1 MSRRQKESIRNHY
14 PSTVIL
20 GCYQDDDKHSRR
32 GHEPHAMF
40 IDGVYY
46 ESSEGRSHGGSS
58 IVSSLSGAEYDDSS
72 FTTYSVVSSR
82 PTKVTHDDSGDDE
95 EYPEDET
102 SRYTNTMKKSA
113 MSPQKSRYDDDST
126 YTTAQEED
134 STTVG
139 PSVNSRMKF
148 QSLRQHARRSY
159 DQTSMYGDSSTA
171 IVSAPSSYH
180 GKAKVRH
187 YTHHDDDSTAAATAH
202 EASRSG
208 ESTNSRMKFESLRQE
223 ARRLARMGQNV
234 RVQNHFRLPAHMDL
248 SEICVQV
255 QIDPRARA
263 YSSDA
268 AGMLRYP
275 GSHWKFEERIKMA
288 VQDEL
293 QTIYTCNVD
302 DDPLFLLEVVI
313 VSLTDGSVLRTLR
326 DSEGVLGLAELACVW
341 HLHVVDHPDEE
352 YFEGG
357 LSVEYEDIGYG
368 ISDIF
373 KSNGEECL
381 LKRLAPRMASRIVSR
396 IGECSDVRTVEI

>member
-1 MSRRQKESIRNHY
+1 MSRRQKAGIPNHH
-14 PSTVIL
+14 PFTVVL
-20 GCYQDDDKHSRR
+20 GRYEEGDENSAREN
-32 GHEPHAMF
+32 EPHAMF

-58 IVSSLSGAEYDDSS
+58 IVSSLSGAAYDDSS
-72 FTTYSVVSSR
+72 FTTYSVGSSC
-82 PTKVTHDDSGDDE
+82 PTKVTHVDDD

-102 SRYTNTMKKSA
+102 SLYANTVKKSVVF
-113 MSPQKSRYDDDST
+113 PKKSRYDDDST

-134 STTVG
+134 STIVG
-139 PSVNSRMKF
+139 HSANSRMKF
-148 QSLRQHARRSY
+148 QSLRQQVRRSY
-159 DQTSMYGDSSTA
+159 DDTSISCASTGK
-171 IVSAPSSYH
+171 ISVPSSYH
-180 GKAKVRH
+180 SKEETSRH
-187 YTHHDDDSTAAATAH
+187 PSHNDDDSTTATMAH
-202 EASRSG
+202 
-208 ESTNSRMKFESLRQE
+208 STNSRMKFESLRQE

-263 YSSDA
+263 YPSGDV
-268 AGMLRYP
+268 GMLKYP
-275 GSHWKFEERIKMA
+275 GSHWKFEERIKTA
-288 VQDEL
+288 VQEEL
-293 QTIYTCNVD
+293 RTIYTCDVD

-326 DSEGVLGLAELACVW
+326 DSEGVVGLAELACVW

-373 KSNGEECL
+373 KSKGEECL
-381 LKRLAPRMASRIVSR
+381 LKRLAPRMARRIVSR
-396 IGECSDVRTVEI
+396 IGQCSDDRMVEI